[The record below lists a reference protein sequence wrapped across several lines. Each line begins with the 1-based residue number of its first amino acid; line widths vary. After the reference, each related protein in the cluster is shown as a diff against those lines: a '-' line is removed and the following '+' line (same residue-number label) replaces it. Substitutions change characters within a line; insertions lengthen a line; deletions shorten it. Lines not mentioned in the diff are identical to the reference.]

1 MSGCAYTGLMTDSAE
16 THPFIKENL
25 RDATEVSREKSGSVT
40 DQRHNFLLL
49 VAYQVV
55 VRTGWIFKTES
66 IVMPAVLDLTGA
78 GAWMRAI
85 LPTLNRFGQTIPP
98 LLYSGILS
106 KQRYKKHSLAVAT
119 LVMGICFLVLAVNW
133 TFGFEK
139 RVPLWFG
146 GLFLVAYAFFF
157 VANGLNQLTFGT
169 LQGKLIAPDRRGGL
183 LLYSN
188 LIGVGVA
195 ITAVV
200 FLLPRW
206 LSATEAHF
214 DWIFGF
220 TAACFLSS
228 TLIVLRLKE
237 KAVDSPQKAAGRT
250 VQIAAFWQCF
260 KNDRHLRG
268 ISVVSA
274 CLGSSLILFPH
285 YQAIARE
292 RLGLG
297 LEHIVLWL
305 VVQNV
310 GTALFSIP
318 AGWLADR
325 SGNRFVL
332 RLCTGL
338 LLVGPILAWWLSK
351 HPGSVTT
358 GFASVFFFV
367 GLTPVCIRVV
377 SNYALELTSAEQHPR
392 YLSLLGL
399 FTGVPVMVLSP
410 IMGILV
416 DWVGF
421 DVVFGSIIS
430 STAVGW
436 LLTFR
441 IIEPRQLSGPR

>member
-16 THPFIKENL
+16 THPFIKENP

-119 LVMGICFLVLAVNW
+119 LVMGICFLVLTVNW

-237 KAVDSPQKAAGRT
+237 KAVDLPQKAAGRT

-441 IIEPRQLSGPR
+441 IIEPRQLSGAR